1 MKWLCIVPGAS
12 LFIFP
17 CQSESSENWW
27 SHSKRGFTAWVIDFF
42 KTLVTEGKLAL
53 GNHLHMECVWF
64 VFSDFLQLEL
74 DKVKDEWNMY
84 SIGKS
89 RHNTVS
95 GVPDELYYLPQTRGF
110 EDCGFSRRH
119 REHT

>member
-1 MKWLCIVPGAS
+1 MPIRDLKTGGVIIL
-12 LFIFP
+12 
-17 CQSESSENWW
+17 
-27 SHSKRGFTAWVIDFF
+27 SKRGFSAWLVGFF

-53 GNHLHMECVWF
+53 ENHLHMESVWF

-74 DKVKDEWNMY
+74 DKGKDEWNMHFIRQP
-84 SIGKS
+84 S
-89 RHNTVS
+89 HNT
-95 GVPDELYYLPQTRGF
+95 GVRDELYYLLQTRGF

>member
-1 MKWLCIVPGAS
+1 MPIRELKTGGVIV
-12 LFIFP
+12 LI
-17 CQSESSENWW
+17 
-27 SHSKRGFTAWVIDFF
+27 KRGFSAWLLGFF

-53 GNHLHMECVWF
+53 ENHLHMECVWF

-74 DKVKDEWNMY
+74 DKVKDEWN
-84 SIGKS
+84 IHFIRQP

-95 GVPDELYYLPQTRGF
+95 GVRDELYYLPQTRRF